1 MKISMMKRW
10 IAVMV
15 AVAGLAGAGRVY
27 AQETAAGAGTV
38 DVTVIP
44 GGAAFFVEGKN
55 TKGPSFANYGLGAG
69 VEVNFNRWVGV
80 EGEVS
85 GALGVTQDLRF
96 ATGTT
101 NVKSPNLLN
110 YSGNVV
116 VSAANRSSVVPYAT
130 GGVGGLTLFNQSTLG
145 INQNKTFLTGNV
157 GGGLK
162 WFSRTGRWGLRG
174 DYRFLAVRSDDTAPA
189 FFGQETR
196 YGHRVYGGVL
206 INAVR

>member
-1 MKISMMKRW
+1 MKSATKGW